1 MSGKGNKDLMICS
14 VARGI
19 VEVVLCGKMFRVGA
33 GGMWRIREGE
43 KCVGKKFGEEEAVVR
58 WGL

>member
-1 MSGKGNKDLMICS
+1 MICS
-14 VARGI
+14 VARGV

-43 KCVGKKFGEEEAVVR
+43 KCVGKKFGEEEAVVHVTKLAV
-58 WGL
+58 G